1 MAGEVRLE
9 LTTCGFGDRRSSQ
22 LSYSPVNQNP
32 HEPLLPRLFV
42 NRVLAFEFAIFFLF
56 QALRSV
62 PLLFHRRVVAA
73 FALGALKNNQFTR
86 HNLT

>member
-1 MAGEVRLE
+1 M
-9 LTTCGFGDRRSSQ
+9 
-22 LSYSPVNQNP
+22 
-32 HEPLLPRLFV
+32 
-42 NRVLAFEFAIFFLF
+42 NRVLAFEFAVFFLF
-56 QALRSV
+56 QALRRI